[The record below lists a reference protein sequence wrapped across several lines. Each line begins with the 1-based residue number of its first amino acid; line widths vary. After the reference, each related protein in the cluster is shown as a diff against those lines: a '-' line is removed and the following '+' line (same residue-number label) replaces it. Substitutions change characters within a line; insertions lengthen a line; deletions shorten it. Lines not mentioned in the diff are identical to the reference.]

1 MNLVCIGG
9 AIRFVQLG
17 IEMRP
22 FFHKRTI
29 IGYPIFAS
37 ITGAFGY
44 YIHGVEVKQFEILE
58 RRKQRLLEK
67 RRRTYEGAAGVYRFQ
82 REGWTASETRSLD
95 GLGEPAKRCGESDA
109 SLPLRISSDFFPPQ
123 GSSSLPSAPATTSP
137 CFRSSSPRML
147 SSPSL

>member
-1 MNLVCIGG
+1 M
-9 AIRFVQLG
+9 QLG

-58 RRKQRLLEK
+58 RRKNRLLEK
-67 RRRTYEGAAGVYRFQ
+67 RARAAERAEALKEQEGRG
-82 REGWTASETRSLD
+82 G
-95 GLGEPAKRCGESDA
+95 
-109 SLPLRISSDFFPPQ
+109 I
-123 GSSSLPSAPATTSP
+123 TTVV
-137 CFRSSSPRML
+137 
-147 SSPSL
+147 